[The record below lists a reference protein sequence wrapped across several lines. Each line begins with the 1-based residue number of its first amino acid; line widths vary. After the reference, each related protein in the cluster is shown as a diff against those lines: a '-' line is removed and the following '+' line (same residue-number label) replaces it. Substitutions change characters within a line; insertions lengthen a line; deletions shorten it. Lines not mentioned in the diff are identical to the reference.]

1 MLPLI
6 ALVAGML
13 LGYYV
18 IPHPLPLG
26 YAKYLSVAF
35 LAVLDSIFGAI
46 KSGMEDKF
54 NSAIFLSGFAANAIL
69 GGLLTFVGDWLG
81 VDLYLAAV
89 ITFGVRIFQN
99 LAAIRRDLLQK
110 PQPDNTRAQ

>member
-1 MLPLI
+1 MLPVLALI
-6 ALVAGML
+6 LGML

-26 YAKYLSVAF
+26 YAKYISVAF
-35 LAVLDSIFGAI
+35 LAVLDSILGAVR
-46 KSGMEDKF
+46 SGMENKF
-54 NSAIFLSGFAANAIL
+54 NPSIFVSGFVTNAVV

-99 LAAIRRDLLQK
+99 LAAIRRDLLNQ
-110 PQPDNTRAQ
+110 PQSEKFRL